1 MLLVFLNFRVKFITN
16 VLQRFTDC
24 LIFQDGSVRFWD
36 ASTAA
41 LRQVAKFST
50 SQCFTGDDL
59 DTPPDDAE
67 AEVDEDEWPPFRKVR
82 LIDAFPFAAPP
93 FFPFV

>member
-1 MLLVFLNFRVKFITN
+1 M
-16 VLQRFTDC
+16 
-24 LIFQDGSVRFWD
+24 RFWD

-50 SQCFTGDDL
+50 SPCFTGDDL

-82 LIDAFPFAAPP
+82 LIDAFPLAAPP
-93 FFPFV
+93 FFPPLFSAVASQASSLCGD

>member
-1 MLLVFLNFRVKFITN
+1 M
-16 VLQRFTDC
+16 
-24 LIFQDGSVRFWD
+24 RFWD

-50 SQCFTGDDL
+50 SRCFVGDDL

-67 AEVDEDEWPPFRKVR
+67 DELDEDEWPPFRKVERHLGWNPTR
-82 LIDAFPFAAPP
+82 LVEHTSSTCFHHPLSTNIRSNLNDQVTESFK
-93 FFPFV
+93 